1 MGRKIFRSGNSTVV
15 SIPLEALEI
24 LDLDAG
30 DQVNVVA
37 DPDRRRIIITPLD
50 AQLSESEPE
59 LKEAPEIRDRL
70 EQFIE
75 RYGPALERLTAK
87 EDEEAHAKAGLNA
100 EALERARQLRQ
111 EFTAHHGDLPADL
124 VAVARSERVS
134 QVNEVLG
141 WSEDEEYGA
150 DES

>member
-30 DQVNVVA
+30 DQVNIVA
-37 DPDRRRIIITPLD
+37 DSDRRRIIITPLD

-59 LKEAPEIRDRL
+59 LEKVPEIRDRL
-70 EQFIE
+70 DRFIE
-75 RYGPALERLTAK
+75 RYGPALERLT
-87 EDEEAHAKAGLNA
+87 EENSAQESEKTGLNA
-100 EALERARQLRQ
+100 DALERACQLRQ
-111 EFTAHHGDLPADL
+111 EFAAHHGDMPVDF
-124 VAVARSERVS
+124 VAAARSERVA

-141 WSEDEEYGA
+141 WSEDEKYEA

>member
-15 SIPLEALEI
+15 SIPLEALEV

-37 DPDRRRIIITPLD
+37 DPDRRCIIITPSD
-50 AQLSESEPE
+50 APLSES
-59 LKEAPEIRDRL
+59 APEKAPAVQERL

-75 RYGPALERLTAK
+75 RYGPALERLTAE
-87 EDEEAHAKAGLNA
+87 EDEEAHAKTGLNA
-100 EALERARQLRQ
+100 EALERARQLRK

-124 VAVARSERVS
+124 VAAARSERVS